1 MRKNTER
8 RNGVGLSASTLS
20 SCPRQVI
27 LQARHDYYEDPS
39 DYYAR
44 WQGTFGHYAVE
55 MDGPYPGVV
64 QEVRFYRTVNIA
76 GMGIEISGQPDWI
89 DIPNRTIEDHKFTQY
104 APKDPRDSH
113 VQQVNVYRWLVEGG
127 HTREVENPIPDNYR
141 ATTLKIHY
149 YHGPSQ
155 GSKSRH
161 TCHEIPVWPDM
172 VVEAYIRSKLEPYAT
187 YKASG
192 SLAAVGLQNQPDMAW
207 MKDYCVFRHA
217 CNVGQCCLQR
227 LNVGSYMP

>member
-1 MRKNTER
+1 
-8 RNGVGLSASTLS
+8 
-20 SCPRQVI
+20 
-27 LQARHDYYEDPS
+27 
-39 DYYAR
+39 
-44 WQGTFGHYAVE
+44 